1 MPSSEFYRRQADTL
15 LMLALIAADPELSA
29 RYRNMAV
36 KYKRL
41 AASTGDPDLAR
52 SKADSSD

>member
-1 MPSSEFYRRQADTL
+1 MPSSEYYRRQADTL
-15 LMLALIAADPELSA
+15 LMLALTAADPVLSA

-41 AASTGDPDLAR
+41 AISTGDPDLAP
-52 SKADSSD
+52 SEADSSD

>member
-41 AASTGDPDLAR
+41 ATSTGDPDLAR